1 MDGSCTHA
9 GRERETYTMEVT
21 LTVYPHTDEQLQNEQ
36 AIRDEVESWLA
47 SLDATVDKVT
57 VRRNP

>member
-1 MDGSCTHA
+1 MPEESGK
-9 GRERETYTMEVT
+9 TYKVEVT
-21 LTVYPHTDEQLQNEQ
+21 LTVYPHTDGHLQDEQ

>member
-1 MDGSCTHA
+1 MPNESGKA
-9 GRERETYTMEVT
+9 YTVEVT
-21 LTVYPHTDEQLQNEQ
+21 LTVYPHTDEHLQNEQ

-47 SLDATVDKVT
+47 SLDARVDKVT

>member
-1 MDGSCTHA
+1 MPDESGK
-9 GRERETYTMEVT
+9 TYTAEVT
-21 LTVYPHTDEQLQNEQ
+21 FTVYPHTDEHLRNEQ

>member
-1 MDGSCTHA
+1 MPNESGK
-9 GRERETYTMEVT
+9 TYTLEVA
-21 LTVYPHTDEQLQNEQ
+21 LTVYPHTDEHLQNER